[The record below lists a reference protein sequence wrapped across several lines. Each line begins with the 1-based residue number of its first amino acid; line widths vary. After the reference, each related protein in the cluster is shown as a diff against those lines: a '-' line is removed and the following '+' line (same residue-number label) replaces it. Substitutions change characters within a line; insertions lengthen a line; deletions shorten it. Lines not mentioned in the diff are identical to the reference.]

1 MIYRLMKTMNTTS
14 GISLLLVWLCS
25 FFSVSFSN
33 ARAAETDSSMKPKII
48 TPNYEFIQYRNDNG
62 SRTLTFKISYV
73 QELVPNAI
81 KWKDIDFLQG
91 DDLSAELGK
100 ARTDARGVATYIISP
115 GKHLLTDENGM
126 ITLGARFN
134 GDEKFETVEDQVSV
148 KDVCMKFEIN
158 GEDSLKTALVRVSDL
173 KGVFDS
179 ANLKEA
185 TVSFYVERMFKP
197 LKIGEAT
204 LDENGECSVDFPANL
219 PGDSLGYVR
228 LLARIEEHEM
238 YGNVQA
244 DTLIQWGIPTY
255 HKVPASFK
263 ALWTKVAP
271 TWMVITLMILLLGV
285 WGHYSFAV
293 YKLVRIKKAAIK
305 EEEEQEEEPP
315 QEQGIEQ
322 DEKEMTG
329 ESSGETAE
337 EDC

>member
-1 MIYRLMKTMNTTS
+1 MKTMKNTS
-14 GISLLLVWLCS
+14 GISLLLVFLCG
-25 FFSVSFSN
+25 FLSVSFSN
-33 ARAAETDSSMKPKII
+33 ALAAKIDSSGKPKKI
-48 TPNYEFIQYRNDNG
+48 TPNYEFIQYRNDDG
-62 SRTLTFKISYV
+62 SRTLTFKMSYV
-73 QELVPNAI
+73 EELVPNAI
-81 KWKDIDFLQG
+81 KWKDVDFLQG
-91 DDLSAELGK
+91 TDLSAELCK
-100 ARTDARGVATYIISP
+100 SRTDARGVATFHINP
-115 GKHLLTDENGM
+115 GTQLLTDDKGM

-134 GDEKFETVEDQVSV
+134 GDDKFETVEDQVSV

-158 GEDSLKTALVRVSDL
+158 GEDSLKTALVRVSDI

-179 ANLKEA
+179 TNLKEA

-219 PGDSLGYVR
+219 PGDSLGNVR

-244 DTLIQWGIPTY
+244 DTLICWGVPTY
-255 HKVPASFK
+255 HKVPASFR

-293 YKLVRIKKAAIK
+293 YKLIRIKKAAIK
-305 EEEEQEEEPP
+305 EEEKQEEEP
-315 QEQGIEQ
+315 QDEQKLEQIIEQ
-322 DEKEMTG
+322 EEKETSA